1 MNKISIMVITLKIN
15 EKSKAGKL
23 LASMIELFSKNKN
36 DVEILATPNVETLK
50 AMEDALRGNVIR
62 ANSAKELLSILK
74 S

>member
-1 MNKISIMVITLKIN
+1 MVITLKIN

-36 DVEILATPNVETLK
+36 DVEILTTPNFETLQ
-50 AMEDALRGNVIR
+50 AMDDAVKGNLIR
-62 ANSAKELLSILK
+62 ASSAKELLSILK